1 MGQGLGGFNGG
12 GCFCLCVQ
20 GFDRVLGLA
29 ALEPAMLWVFG
40 GNIRFCGCCRWR
52 FRSYSGSL
60 FQTPKS
66 KQKAWPLRSAPR
78 CGSAFLRSGIP
89 PGASPTVCFAAPPLD
104 VFGFAKRSLRSHP
117 RINPSTQPSDGA
129 GTSRALLELTLIVL
143 SGEEQGRAEG
153 EGDGERR
160 REPIGA
166 LKPEFDSVS
175 HVGVPLPDNAVSP
188 LSLRERARVRAAS

>member
-66 KQKAWPLRSAPR
+66 KQKAWPLRSAPG

-104 VFGFAKRSLRSHP
+104 VCGYAARRCAPAPDEHLRKACRWGRKSKARSKAGAKADQKIAAFGSSYRSKWGGGGAFWKDFCSH
-117 RINPSTQPSDGA
+117 
-129 GTSRALLELTLIVL
+129 L
-143 SGEEQGRAEG
+143 
-153 EGDGERR
+153 
-160 REPIGA
+160 
-166 LKPEFDSVS
+166 
-175 HVGVPLPDNAVSP
+175 
-188 LSLRERARVRAAS
+188 